1 MSDSDPA
8 DDDEPLEAETV
19 EAFHGTVATDD
30 GRHVLIS
37 ITIAGEDKVLAF
49 PADEALPLAFSVL
62 GTEGTCRSVAHP
74 ENRGTPL
81 VPVQSYQ
88 LGLDVD
94 GEPVITFEGPN
105 GGHISFVLPT
115 DALSRLIVD
124 LGTLKALAG
133 MEGQTRQ

>member
-1 MSDSDPA
+1 MSDFDPA
-8 DDDEPLEAETV
+8 DDEPIEAETV

-37 ITIAGEDKVLAF
+37 ITVGGEDKVLAF

-88 LGLDVD
+88 LGLDAD
-94 GEPVITFEGPN
+94 GEPVVTFEGPN
-105 GGHISFVLPT
+105 GGHISFVLPS

-133 MEGQTRQ
+133 TEGQTRQ

>member
-1 MSDSDPA
+1 MSNPE
-8 DDDEPLEAETV
+8 DDEPIEAETV

-30 GRHVLIS
+30 GHHVLIS
-37 ITIAGEDKVLAF
+37 ITVNGEDKVLAF

-88 LGLDVD
+88 LGLDTD
-94 GEPVITFEGPN
+94 GEPVVTFEGPN
-105 GGHISFVLPT
+105 GGHISFILPL
-115 DALSRLIVD
+115 DALSRLIGD
-124 LGTLKALAG
+124 LATLKTLAG
-133 MEGQTRQ
+133 TEGQTKQ